1 AAAGQLYVHKVVQAK
16 DLWRKMLSM
25 LFETGH
31 PWITFKDAC
40 NVRSPQQHVGV
51 VHSSNLCTEITLNT
65 KANEE
70 IAVCNLGSINLVNH
84 VSEKGLDREKLKKTV
99 TTAVRMLDNVIDI
112 NYYSVEAARNSNL
125 KHRPVGL
132 GLMGFQDALYKQK
145 IPYASEEAVRFA
157 DLSMEVISYHAIEA
171 SSMLA
176 EERGTY
182 STFEGSLWSQGI
194 LPIDSLKKLQ
204 AERGEQ
210 YLQAD
215 YSTTLDWNSLRERV
229 MQ

>member
-1 AAAGQLYVHKVVQAK
+1 IYVHKVVQAK

-40 NVRSPQQHVGV
+40 NVRSPQQHVGT

-65 KANEE
+65 NQNE

-84 VSEKGLDREKLKKTV
+84 VTAKGLDREKVKKTV

-112 NYYSVEAARNSNL
+112 NYYSVEAAKNSNM

-132 GLMGFQDALYKQK
+132 GIMGFQDALYEQK
-145 IPYASEEAVRFA
+145 IPYASEAAVNFA
-157 DLSMEVISYHAIEA
+157 DRSMEVISYHAIEA
-171 SSMLA
+171 SSLLA

-182 STFEGSLWSQGI
+182 ESYKGSLWDRGI
-194 LPIDSLKKLQ
+194 LPIDSIKLLREQ
-204 AERGEQ
+204 RGEK
-210 YLQAD
+210 YLEMD
-215 YSTTLDWNSLRERV
+215 TSSTLD
-229 MQ
+229 